1 MNPSLQVLFR
11 EIKKRALNLYLDQD
25 DCNVFQE
32 DRFDCIMIICNE
44 AGIDIDENNDLLDYL
59 EGKGLF
65 ISKTVL
71 VLKLRLLL
79 IQEMIYQS

>member
-11 EIKKRALNLYLDQD
+11 EIKKRALNLYFDQD
-25 DCNVFQE
+25 GCNVFQE
-32 DRFDCIMIICNE
+32 DGFDCIMIICNE

-79 IQEMIYQS
+79 IQEVIYQS